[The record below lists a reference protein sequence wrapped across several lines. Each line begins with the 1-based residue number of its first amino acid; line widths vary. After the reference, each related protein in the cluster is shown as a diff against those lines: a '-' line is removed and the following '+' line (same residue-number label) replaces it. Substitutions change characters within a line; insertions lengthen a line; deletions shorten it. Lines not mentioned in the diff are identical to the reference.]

1 MKKNGFTI
9 LEMLIW
15 LLAIAIFTI
24 IALNLGKKTLATSIK
39 GVTGI
44 NDEEIFLDDIS
55 LEELSQTLGVPVV
68 PVANDGEE
76 LLEKLVGE
84 AL

>member
-1 MKKNGFTI
+1 LVKEFEGKALGETLFI
-9 LEMLIW
+9 PKAML
-15 LLAIAIFTI
+15 
-24 IALNLGKKTLATSIK
+24 K
-39 GVTGI
+39 
-44 NDEEIFLDDIS
+44 NDEEIFLDYIS
-55 LEELSQTLGVPVV
+55 LEDLSQTLGVPVV